1 MSDWIERIK
10 PAAITT
16 VDQIRY
22 EFLYEDVS
30 KDVIF
35 KTNKFTFGDKEGTLV
50 QNFGLGEVGFPLQII
65 FSGTDHDQIASN
77 FEASLRIV
85 GSLFLEHPVYGN
97 FDVVIE
103 SYTRSDPV
111 KSAANQTIFDT
122 VMTQTIIP
130 AAPVP
135 TAEGRSTIIADA
147 DQFIEDSAEVFVP
160 NYDALADKATS
171 KTRILAEISSISN
184 QFKSIIEDVQEIND
198 AFIEAEDFITD
209 NIDELLTD
217 PPALGSAIQTL
228 IRIPS
233 RSTANVST
241 RIAAYLTFLSDNQIV
256 PEGFGADLFNQRL
269 EKQMFTTSLLN
280 SGAESALFADDD
292 FITKSDAIGAAS
304 DILDAYRQLQ
314 QYLDTEE
321 QSALTDALNIR
332 YTVDNIIAGGIKSI
346 SSLTAGQLV
355 QISFSLKQERI
366 IVLANEETLI
376 PLVHRLYGG
385 KIDDDV
391 DVNVPISKIDFFIQ
405 TNELTPDEIVIM
417 SPGREIKY
425 YV

>member
-1 MSDWIERIK
+1 MSDWIDRIK

-30 KDVIF
+30 KDVTF

-65 FSGTDHDQIASN
+65 FSGTDHDQIANN

-130 AAPVP
+130 AAPVS

-147 DQFIEDSAEVFVP
+147 DQFIENSSEVFQP

-217 PPALGSAIQTL
+217 PPALASAIQTL

-280 SGAESALFADDD
+280 SGAESALFANDD

-321 QSALTDALNIR
+321 QSALTDNLNIR
-332 YTVDNIIAGGIKSI
+332 YTIDNIIAGGIKSI

-366 IVLANEETLI
+366 IILANEETLI

-405 TNELTPDEIVIM
+405 TNELTPDEIVLL